1 MRIESLGH
9 VVLKV
14 SNLEIS
20 KSFYNGLLGIP
31 ISADSEEWN
40 MTFFT
45 LGDHHNFAILEV
57 GEDAHKNL
65 EGIGVEHFAFRLA
78 GGMEELETAKDELE
92 KSGVEVM
99 PIDHNV
105 SYSLYFHDPDGNRLE
120 LYIDGVTGWE
130 KDPQLILTDA
140 KQLTF

>member
-1 MRIESLGH
+1 MKIESLGH

-14 SNLEIS
+14 SNLEVS
-20 KSFYNGLLGIP
+20 KSFYHDLLGIP
-31 ISADSEEWN
+31 ISADSEEWR

-57 GEDAHKNL
+57 GAEANKNL

-78 GGMEELETAKDELE
+78 GGMTDLEAAKNELEA
-92 KSGVEVM
+92 SGVDVM

-120 LYIDGVTGWE
+120 LYIDGATGWE
-130 KDPQLILTDA
+130 RDPQLILTDA